1 MAIENIQKRRKTA
14 MSDALQTIVHGI
26 QRSVSRAT
34 QAVNDIVNASSTG
47 QNIDKD
53 MVDVKIA
60 SHEVAMQTAV
70 IKADKKMK
78 DALLDIEV

>member
-1 MAIENIQKRRKTA
+1 

-34 QAVNDIVNASSTG
+34 HAVSNIVNASSTG
-47 QNIDKD
+47 QNVDKD

-78 DALLDIEV
+78 DALLDIEI